1 MNDIRAMFLLE
12 KQNNEYFFSKVLRDM
27 KKSVLLLRQ
36 SIKRK

>member
-1 MNDIRAMFLLE
+1 MITLLTMFLLE